1 MNIED
6 DNLSG
11 ASVLTEKALTY
22 IYKMADKKYSTR
34 DEFLSTLKKDSLS
47 IAKSQKSM
55 VSLHNELSRVLR
67 SAEKGEDL
75 VKAQRNA
82 KICAK
87 ERLQFLKK
95 AETNI
100 IYYGISLIREGCTVL
115 TLSRSSI
122 VEKILVHA
130 YERIPFYI
138 IVTES
143 RPNYEGR
150 ILAESLN
157 DKEIPVTLIVD
168 AAATLFDPDIVLV
181 GADSVTPNFLINK
194 VGTKFLATSFPTY
207 VACCTNKFTKKKIM
221 IEEKDP
227 DEVLPGGDRYE
238 NLHVKNYYFDG
249 TPLDCIRGFIT
260 EYGILSPEKVRSLLQ

>member
-11 ASVLTEKALTY
+11 ASILTERALTY
-22 IYKMADKKYSTR
+22 IYKLADKKYSTR
-34 DEFLSTLKKDSLS
+34 DEFLSALKKECLS
-47 IAKSQKSM
+47 IARSQKSM
-55 VSLHNELSRVLR
+55 VSLQNELSRVLK

-75 VKAQRNA
+75 VKAQSNA

-130 YERIPFYI
+130 YEKIPFFV
-138 IVTES
+138 IVSES

-150 ILAESLN
+150 LLAESLN

-168 AAATLFDPDIVLV
+168 AAATLFSPDIVLV

>member
-1 MNIED
+1 MNFED
-6 DNLSG
+6 DSLSG
-11 ASVLTEKALTY
+11 ATALTEKALTY
-22 IYKMADKKYSTR
+22 IYKLADKKYSTR
-34 DEFLSTLKKDSLS
+34 DDFLSTLKKESLS
-47 IAKSQKSM
+47 ITKSQKSM
-55 VSLHNELSRVLR
+55 VSLQNELSRVLR
-67 SAEKGEDL
+67 GAEKGEDL

-115 TLSRSSI
+115 TLSNSSI
-122 VEKILVHA
+122 VEKILIHA

-138 IVTES
+138 IATES

-150 ILAESLN
+150 LLAESLN

-181 GADSVTPNFLINK
+181 GADSITPNFLINK

-227 DEVLPGGDRYE
+227 NEVLPGANRYE
-238 NLHVKNYYFDG
+238 NLRVKNYYFDG